1 MMHTNNRPRL
11 AVLLS
16 GSGRTMVNLA
26 ERIESGTLDAEIA
39 VVVAS
44 RACPGAEK
52 ARARGLP
59 TLVIPGE
66 LAPEEIDRLVAD
78 HRADWVVLA
87 GYLRRVPIT
96 PALEGRVVNIHPALL
111 PGDGTPGRFGGPGM
125 HGRRVHEAV
134 LDAFNAG
141 EVTES
146 GCTVH
151 LCTEGYDD
159 GPVILTRTCPIEPGD
174 TPDTL
179 GARVFAQELDAL
191 PAALQLLFA
200 RARTT
205 PGRPG

>member
-1 MMHTNNRPRL
+1 MGGATTPRL

-26 ERIESGTLDAEIA
+26 ERIEAGTLDAEIA

-44 RACPGAEK
+44 RECGGAE
-52 ARARGLP
+52 RARERGLT
-59 TLVIPGE
+59 TLVRPGE
-66 LAPEEIDRLVAD
+66 LSGDELDGLVAEQG
-78 HRADWVVLA
+78 ADWVVLA

-111 PGDGTPGRFGGPGM
+111 PGDGTAGRFGGPGM

-134 LDAFNAG
+134 LAAHAAG

-151 LCTEGYDD
+151 LCTPGYDD
-159 GPVILTRTCPIEPGD
+159 GPVILTRSCPIEPGD

-179 GARVFAQELDAL
+179 AARVFREELEAL
-191 PAALQLLFA
+191 PAALQLLFG

-205 PGRPG
+205 GGRPG

>member
-1 MMHTNNRPRL
+1 MTDSTDTPRL

-26 ERIESGTLDAEIA
+26 DRIDAGTLGAEIA

-44 RACPGAEK
+44 RECAGADK

-59 TLVIPGE
+59 TIVIPGE
-66 LAPEEIDRLVAD
+66 LAPDELDRLVAD

-96 PALEGRVVNIHPALL
+96 PALGGRVVNIHPALL

-134 LDAFNAG
+134 LAAFLAG

-151 LCTEGYDD
+151 LCTTGYDD
-159 GPVILTRTCPIEPGD
+159 GPIVLTRSCPIEPED

-179 GARVFAQELDAL
+179 ASRVFAQELIAL
-191 PAALQLLFA
+191 PEALQLLFA